1 MDTETLARKSARNY
15 QDNICSVCHGA
26 FSMTNRSVICSKC
39 FQKTC
44 RLHIYTEKTQTICE
58 TCVRVD
64 LKRSL
69 VHQRQ
74 DLLTGLKSEF
84 RSLQH
89 REKANLKEISIKAEV
104 IANLEN
110 CLKQQKEDAAGKL
123 EKIEKM
129 VCEQVQEVKDC
140 VRKVEEMNDEIEEC
154 KKNSKAKHESWV
166 AATTELIKV
175 QNSLTAVQNEH
186 DVLNRRYTKLLK
198 ENEKM
203 LTFQKIRTITC
214 NKCYKEIV
222 LLYKEDIIK
231 ILSRKE
237 KKSRLIPGI
246 LAINLIDSN
255 EIHSS
260 SCKCHIY

>member
-15 QDNICSVCHGA
+15 QDNICSVCHGP

-58 TCVRVD
+58 ICVRAEI
-64 LKRSL
+64 KRN
-69 VHQRQ
+69 
-74 DLLTGLKSEF
+74 LLHEKQEMITGLKSEF

-89 REKANLKEISIKAEV
+89 REKANVKEISIKAEL
-104 IANLEN
+104 IGNLEN
-110 CLKQQKEDAAGKL
+110 SLQGQKEAAFQKISKIADL
-123 EKIEKM
+123 VEEEVESIQVSAKTVQEMNSEIEK
-129 VCEQVQEVKDC
+129 
-140 VRKVEEMNDEIEEC
+140 C
-154 KKNSKAKHESWV
+154 KKNSKEKHEAWV

-175 QNSLTAVQNEH
+175 QNSLTAVQKEH
-186 DVLNRRYTKLLK
+186 DSLKRRHNNLLK

-203 LTFQKIRTITC
+203 LTFQKIRTMTC
-214 NKCYKEIV
+214 NKCYKQIV
-222 LLYKEDIIK
+222 LQYKEDIIK

-237 KKSRLIPGI
+237 KKSRLIPSI
-246 LAINLIDSN
+246 LAINLIDSD

-260 SCKCHIY
+260 SCKCLVV